1 MSDAE
6 RNKAVVEEFD
16 AILNSHDLT
25 RLDDLCTL
33 DMVNHALASGRPQGL
48 EGTREFLASSFG
60 SRFASD
66 GWRQLTVIAEGDYVV
81 QHGVRGGNWPGGS
94 FLGFEADPGDYEREV
109 VFVYRL
115 RDGKI
120 AERWAIRDDL
130 TMLRQLGALPAN
142 PAR

>member
-1 MSDAE
+1 MTDVE

-16 AILNSHDLT
+16 AILNTHDLS
-25 RLDDLCTL
+25 RLDELCTQ

-48 EGTREFLASSFG
+48 DGTREFLASSFG
-60 SRFASD
+60 NRFASD
-66 GWRQLTVIAEGDYVV
+66 GWRHLNVVAEGDYVI
-81 QHGVRGGNWPGGS
+81 QHGVRGGEWPGGL
-94 FLGFEADPGDYEREV
+94 FLGFHAEPGEYAREV

-130 TMLRQLGALPAN
+130 TMLRQLGALPKN
-142 PAR
+142 PAG